1 MECQESEGGWQ
12 GWGTRAGGEKIKRI
26 KRIKKIKKIKKIK
39 RIISA

>member
-1 MECQESEGGWQ
+1 MKCQESEGGWQ

-26 KRIKKIKKIKKIK
+26 KRIKKIKKIK